1 MIRPGAAARGETAFA
16 PDAVEP
22 VRAAMPGP
30 RVGLAL
36 GGGSARGWAHIGV
49 IRALEEAGIVPVVV
63 AGCSIGAVVGASYA
77 AGGLDR
83 LESFARALTK
93 RRVLGLLDPRLP
105 RSGLIAGNR
114 LRQRL
119 AEDLGER
126 RIEDLPIRFGCVATE
141 FDSGREIHL
150 TEGALVEAVRA
161 SYAIPGLFPPVA
173 SEGRL
178 LMDGTLVN
186 PVPVA
191 LARALGAE
199 IVICVNLNG
208 DIGGPVVR
216 EVASTPRR
224 GLLRLVRGRADK
236 EPAPPGIARVMLDAF
251 NITQDR
257 ISRAR
262 LERDP
267 PDVAIGPDVRGFG
280 LFDFHRAA
288 EGIALGYRATRA
300 ALPSIRAAL
309 EAPPRGSRTF
319 SSEVVA
325 GSREENASQQRD
337 RAFRRSN
344 DRRNALDRRSRV
356 RRRRLR

>member
-1 MIRPGAAARGETAFA
+1 MTRPLSAVRAETAV
-16 PDAVEP
+16 PPGAVEP
-22 VRAAMPGP
+22 VRASCPGP

-49 IRALEEAGIVPVVV
+49 IRALEEAGISPTVV

-83 LESFARALTK
+83 LETFARALTK
-93 RRVLGLLDPRLP
+93 RRVVGLLDPRLP
-105 RSGLIAGNR
+105 GSGLIAGNR

-119 AEDLGER
+119 AADLGER
-126 RIEDLPIRFGCVATE
+126 RIQDLPVRFGCVATE
-141 FDSGREIHL
+141 FGSGREIHL
-150 TEGALVEAVRA
+150 ARGPLVEAVRA

-173 SEGRL
+173 SDGRL

-191 LARALGAE
+191 LARALGADL
-199 IVICVNLNG
+199 VICVNLNG
-208 DIGGPVVR
+208 DTGGPVAR
-216 EVASTPRR
+216 EVVTPPRR
-224 GLLRLVRGRADK
+224 GLLRLVRGRSAP
-236 EPAPPGIARVMLDAF
+236 EPAAPGIARVVLDAF

-267 PDVAIGPDVRGFG
+267 PDVAIGPNVAGFG

-288 EGIALGYRATRA
+288 EGIALGHRAARA
-300 ALPSIRAAL
+300 ALPAIRAAL
-309 EAPPRGSRTF
+309 AGAAART
-319 SSEVVA
+319 
-325 GSREENASQQRD
+325 
-337 RAFRRSN
+337 
-344 DRRNALDRRSRV
+344 
-356 RRRRLR
+356 